1 MDLWFRHCKG
11 DFNSQPHKEAD
22 SDGNLC
28 ICTSEHFN
36 SQPHKEADARS
47 FWTSFACCI
56 STHSLTRRLTCR
68 QTALVQIIHISTH
81 SLTRRLT
88 AISFNKNCFLHF
100 IFITIYQ
107 SPPHSLLLSPLFRTL
122 FSHFQQKFQ
131 VRISRGLGG
140 SLGFAL

>member
-1 MDLWFRHCKG
+1 MDEIL
-11 DFNSQPHKEAD
+11 KEEV
-22 SDGNLC
+22 
-28 ICTSEHFN
+28 I
-36 SQPHKEADARS
+36 
-47 FWTSFACCI
+47 
-56 STHSLTRRLTCR
+56 
-68 QTALVQIIHISTH
+68 ISTH

-88 AISFNKNCFLHF
+88 AILFNKNCFLYF